1 MTRGAPVRV
10 LVAEDHPLYR
20 DALVRTVDETPE
32 LELVASA
39 ADGATALAEIKR
51 LDPDVAVLDLRMPS
65 LDGLAVLERLRET
78 RTSTRVLVLSG
89 HNEASLVH
97 AAVEAGAAGYLLK
110 EAGEDELR
118 RAMVAVSRGETAL
131 SDVLTSALFDEIK
144 ERAPEQGDVLSG
156 REREILMLIAAGHSN
171 AEIGDRLHLSPAT
184 VKTYLRRACEKLE
197 VNDRASA
204 VAEAIRRGLLD

>member
-1 MTRGAPVRV
+1 MARGEPVRV
-10 LVAEDHPLYR
+10 LVADDHPLYR
-20 DALVRTVDETPE
+20 DALVRTIDETPE

-78 RTSTRVLVLSG
+78 RTSTRVLVLSA

-131 SDVLTSALFDEIK
+131 SDVLTNALFDEIK
-144 ERAPEQGDVLSG
+144 ERAAEQGNELSG
-156 REREILMLIAAGHSN
+156 REREILMLIAEGHSN
-171 AEIGDRLHLSPAT
+171 VEIGDRLYLSPAT